1 MSYYTKITT
10 AGLAAITAAMNNNAK
25 VPITYM
31 AFGDGNGSIP
41 EPDENAISL
50 VNEVYRVGV
59 NKVEVHNKNPNWLVC
74 EAIIPSAVG
83 GFNIREVALYDS
95 SNSMLAIANYPPTYK
110 PTVEEGAAKIQTIRI
125 IIQVDNSGSF
135 ELIVDPDVVLAT
147 MTNVNEAINKNQNN
161 ISIKTYGALGNSTNL
176 DHFPLQENA
185 TDCDENRLSY
195 MYLPMREEGYL
206 VNQTVGIKIPTMIFG
221 NKGASYNRGTGK
233 KGNIIIGQDADYA
246 FDLGV
251 SSNSAQ
257 RGGNPA
263 DNWTIKNIGFVQNTG
278 IPARTK
284 SAFKLTTKTNGPDR
298 GLVVREVS
306 ATSIKHLIDIQ
317 NPELETALASLT
329 VENSCLSNNRLPL
342 NATGNVLGARIVANQ
357 IEQNEVGAIHGTFNS
372 AVYIADNML
381 EGQPDA
387 INLTI
392 PPVTGNRP
400 SLEVK
405 RNYFESNRGEYV
417 ANYRSSAPNGFID
430 FAYNWTL
437 AITAKDYIR
446 VTDGFPVIFNKD
458 LAPVTFYGGQAGASY
473 GSDFLTYGG
482 INYYKQRAI
491 PATGMTQFIAIKNHS
506 EFIYRDSTAIQAS
519 NISSAP
525 NEFNSPYGKVKAITS
540 GWVDVPISVAAGE
553 ILNICLFASLPAS
566 IGSGVFVFQA
576 YDAQTTTLLGEVG
589 SADFS
594 TAGKWTLFSCC
605 LKSRAA
611 SAGKIRLRFYA
622 SPALSEP
629 VVIAGCCAKSVG
641 TYADDADV
649 VKVTPEMPQLFLVD
663 PFPSKNLKLT
673 YSWTGNLTANSE
685 ISVEIPFNEILLGD
699 FVLPSINQ
707 GASLVKN
714 LHAVVLK
721 PGFINLSFTPAS
733 TSNAA
738 ALGFNF
744 KVIKD

>member
-147 MTNVNEAINKNQNN
+147 MTNVNEAIDQNQNN
-161 ISIKTYGALGNSTNL
+161 VSVKKYGAKGNSSIL
-176 DHFPLQENA
+176 DHTYFQENA
-185 TDCDENRLSY
+185 TACDNEQLSY
-195 MYLPMREEGYL
+195 MYIPMRNEGYPI
-206 VNQTVGIKIPTMIFG
+206 NETVGFKIPTMIFG
-221 NKGASYNRGTGK
+221 NKGASYNRGSGK
-233 KGNIIIGQDADYA
+233 KGNILIGANAEYA
-246 FDLGV
+246 FDLGL
-251 SSNSAQ
+251 NATSAQ
-257 RGGNPA
+257 RNNNPA
-263 DNWTIKNIGFVQNTG
+263 DNWTIKNIGFLPAEG
-278 IPARTK
+278 IASRTK
-284 SAFKLTTKTNGPDR
+284 SAMKVTVNTNGPDR
-298 GLVVREVS
+298 GLVLREIS
-306 ATSIKHLIDIQ
+306 ASRLKHVVDIQ
-317 NPELETALASLT
+317 NPEKETVIANLI
-329 VENSCLSNNRLPL
+329 VENSCLSNNELPL
-342 NATGNVLGARIVANQ
+342 KATGNVLGARIVGNQ
-357 IEQNEVGAIHGTFNS
+357 IEQNAVGALHGTFNS
-372 AVYIADNML
+372 AVYLADNML
-381 EGQPDA
+381 EGQPNPIKID
-387 INLTI
+387 I
-392 PPVTGNRP
+392 PPTTGNRT
-400 SLEVK
+400 SLVVH
-405 RNYFESNRGEYV
+405 RNYFEQNTGDFI
-417 ANYRSSAPNGFID
+417 ADYRTSAGPGFID

-437 AITAKDYIR
+437 HLNGKDYIR
-446 VTDGFPVIFNKD
+446 VSSGYPTIFNKD
-458 LAPVTFYGGQAGASY
+458 PQPVTFVGGGASY
-473 GSDFLTYGG
+473 GSDFLSYAG
-482 INYYKQRAI
+482 INYYKQRSI
-491 PATGMTQFIAIKNHS
+491 PTGGLSGLVAIKDHF
-506 EFIYRDSTAIQAS
+506 ELMYRETNATQAS
-519 NISSAP
+519 NISSAV
-525 NEFNSPYGKVKAITS
+525 NEYNSPYGKVKGITN
-540 GWVDVPISVAAGE
+540 GWVDIPVSVVAGE
-553 ILNICLFASLPAS
+553 ILNICLFASIPS
-566 IGSGVFVFQA
+566 SVSSGSFVMQI
-576 YDAQTTTLLGEVG
+576 YDAATTAVLGETVSLSYG
-589 SADFS
+589 SN
-594 TAGKWTLFSCC
+594 GKWTLFSCC
-605 LKSRAA
+605 LKAKSA

-641 TYADDADV
+641 TYANDADV

-673 YSWTGNLTANSE
+673 YSWTGNLTADTE

-699 FVLPSINQ
+699 FVLPSITQ
-707 GASLVKN
+707 AASLVKK

-738 ALGFNF
+738 VLGFNF